1 MDTEVAE
8 RWTADSFLAWEDRRE
23 GKHEFDGQRPI
34 PMPGGSRAQQRIVG
48 NLLFVLASLLN
59 EQTASVVEGMR
70 VKAGP

>member
-1 MDTEVAE
+1 MA
-8 RWTADSFLAWEDRRE
+8 
-23 GKHEFDGQRPI
+23 I
-34 PMPGGSRAQQRIVG
+34 PMPGGSRAHQRIVR